1 MEDEQQTPKWLKWL
15 PFVALGLS
23 VTILLFQVLVLHQWH
38 VKLSNQMVHVTRK
51 VSSM

>member
-1 MEDEQQTPKWLKWL
+1 MEDDQTPRWLKWL
-15 PFVALGLS
+15 PFVALSLS

-38 VKLSNQMVHVTRK
+38 VKLSNQMAYVTRK

>member
-1 MEDEQQTPKWLKWL
+1 MEGDERSPAWLKWL

-38 VKLSNQMVHVTRK
+38 VKLSNQMAHVTRK

>member
-1 MEDEQQTPKWLKWL
+1 MEDEQSPRWLKWL

-23 VTILLFQVLVLHQWH
+23 VTILLFQVMVLHQWH
-38 VKLSNQMVHVTRK
+38 VKLSNQMTHVTRK

>member
-1 MEDEQQTPKWLKWL
+1 MEDDPKWRKWL

-38 VKLSNQMVHVTRK
+38 VKLSNQMAYVTRK
-51 VSSM
+51 VSQLK